1 MDIFLPDLFLESI
14 YNIDLQ
20 KLSNNNI
27 KGLILDVDNTLVAQY
42 IKSPDKKLIDWV
54 NNNRNNNIKMCIVSN
69 GSPKRVQEFN
79 KELNLPIISKAKK
92 PLKKGFLKA
101 LEIMDLNKNEVAVVG
116 DQLLTDVLGGNR
128 LNMFTILVKRID
140 SKEEVLV
147 QMKRYIEKA
156 ILVIAKKSKV
166 INHI

>member
-1 MDIFLPDLFLESI
+1 MDIFLPDIFIEDV
-14 YNIDLQ
+14 YKIDIQML
-20 KLSNNNI
+20 KEKNI

-42 IKSPDKKLIDWV
+42 IKDPDEKLIKWV
-54 NNNRNNNIKMCIVSN
+54 NNNKDNNIKMCIVSN
-69 GSPKRVQEFN
+69 GSPKRVKEFN

-101 LEIMDLNKNEVAVVG
+101 LEIMELKEDQVAVVG
-116 DQLLTDVLGGNR
+116 DQLLTDVWGGNR

-140 SKEEVLV
+140 PKEEKLV
-147 QMKRYIEKA
+147 QLKRYIEKA
-156 ILVIAKKSKV
+156 ILIITKKSKS

>member
-1 MDIFLPDLFLESI
+1 MDIFLPDIFLESV
-14 YNIDLQ
+14 YKIDIKML
-20 KLSNNNI
+20 KDNNI

-42 IKSPDKKLIDWV
+42 IKNPDERLINWIDTNKKND
-54 NNNRNNNIKMCIVSN
+54 IKMCIVSN

-79 KELNLPIISKAKK
+79 KNLNLPIISKAKK

-101 LEIMDLNKNEVAVVG
+101 LEIMGLEKDQVAVVG

-128 LNMFTILVKRID
+128 LNMLTILVKRID
-140 SKEEVLV
+140 PKEEVLV
-147 QMKRYIEKA
+147 QLKRYIEKA
-156 ILVIAKKSKV
+156 ILMITKKSKT